1 MTGRMIRDCGADDVA
16 GNRLAFRKRRF
27 EMIAA
32 LVMRLSVDWP
42 VNWNEPE

>member
-1 MTGRMIRDCGADDVA
+1 MTGRMIRACGADDVA

-32 LVMRLSVDWP
+32 LVIGLAGQLELDGIFT
-42 VNWNEPE
+42 